1 MFAPAT
7 PLVPDDQ
14 DHEREFIP
22 RDLDQ
27 ERKQRRQ
34 LERVN
39 RSVAIRRPP
48 IIKCGQVACS
58 RLRGGFAWH
67 RPYDRLAISRGA
79 RKRDRHGLGS
89 VLGTLTDCLARLVIA
104 GSEHNL
110 AKRQCRPKSCSR

>member
-7 PLVPDDQ
+7 PLVPEDQ

-48 IIKCGQVACS
+48 IIERMVKSLARFCAAVLLGIALTIAWQSHGGQGREITTA
-58 RLRGGFAWH
+58 
-67 RPYDRLAISRGA
+67 
-79 RKRDRHGLGS
+79 LGS
-89 VLGTLTDCLARLVIA
+89 VLGTVLGAHTDCIARLVIA
-104 GSEHNL
+104 GSEHNET
-110 AKRQCRPKSCSR
+110 